1 PSQTRPNPQH
11 PGFVLSSLPTITGR
25 EDALHDAIMST
36 NRVPHQLGKS
46 EALRDAPVS
55 LIFSVEPVHRTR
67 AATALRRRCSSATG
81 SVSSEAPAA
90 TSSAVENDSPAARVP
105 TRTDPIPVPESKPI
119 FQTALAALSSSRRTA
134 DNESSSVRFCRP
146 P

>member
-1 PSQTRPNPQH
+1 MTPCTAIPWWPCLFDQDQSTARQLPINSCGRFMTGRSHSLWTFPNHGPSAPSQTRPNPQH

-55 LIFSVEPVHRTR
+55 LIFSVE
-67 AATALRRRCSSATG
+67 
-81 SVSSEAPAA
+81 
-90 TSSAVENDSPAARVP
+90 
-105 TRTDPIPVPESKPI
+105 
-119 FQTALAALSSSRRTA
+119 
-134 DNESSSVRFCRP
+134 
-146 P
+146 